1 MSTSN
6 RLRRA
11 ATSTASRLVAAYRR
25 TGADLPFG
33 DPLPSHGS
41 EMEGW
46 FWRVTDSASG
56 RVVVALCGVNRHA
69 AGDWATVAVAL
80 HPGGIVRAAAL
91 DGACA
96 DQTRFA
102 LRAGTAPEARIEAS
116 ADRLHV
122 DLDDVHLDLR
132 FTEPYVWPKAFGGS
146 GVFSAVP
153 FLNQYWHP
161 YRLGGTANGA
171 IGIGGDRRSL
181 DRTTVYAERNWG
193 AGFPDRWW
201 WGQAHDFDGADVSVA
216 FSGGVL
222 RLGPIARPVAGVV
235 VRLGDR
241 LIRITPPALVRS
253 EVAPGRWTIRAR
265 SLRHRI
271 DLDGDG
277 AGLEPHVLPVPLPAE
292 RRNVET
298 DFEHLAGRL
307 RCVVREDGRVVFDGT
322 SRWPAWSSAACRAAR
337 EWPDG
342 TAAAP
347 SPSSPDRRGHRGGGP
362 RRGHRDVRRALESG
376 HHSAGVDRRGAPA
389 GGRCGLRH
397 RPVRDRDAAPAGGRH
412 LRVPR

>member
-6 RLRRA
+6 RLRGA
-11 ATSTASRLVAAYRR
+11 AKSTASRLVAAYRR

-46 FWRVTDSASG
+46 FWRVTDAASG

-91 DGACA
+91 DGARA

-132 FTEPYVWPKAFGGS
+132 FTEPYVWPKAFGGG

-171 IGIGGDRRSL
+171 EWLVTKHRELVEAENTEAKRQELIQEYRETFYTPYVAAGYRLVDDIIEPAQTRGYLAEAL
-181 DRTTVYAERNWG
+181 DALSTKRDW
-193 AGFPDRWW
+193 
-201 WGQAHDFDGADVSVA
+201 
-216 FSGGVL
+216 
-222 RLGPIARPVAGVV
+222 RPQKKHG
-235 VRLGDR
+235 
-241 LIRITPPALVRS
+241 LI
-253 EVAPGRWTIRAR
+253 
-265 SLRHRI
+265 
-271 DLDGDG
+271 
-277 AGLEPHVLPVPLPAE
+277 PL
-292 RRNVET
+292 
-298 DFEHLAGRL
+298 
-307 RCVVREDGRVVFDGT
+307 
-322 SRWPAWSSAACRAAR
+322 
-337 EWPDG
+337 
-342 TAAAP
+342 
-347 SPSSPDRRGHRGGGP
+347 
-362 RRGHRDVRRALESG
+362 
-376 HHSAGVDRRGAPA
+376 
-389 GGRCGLRH
+389 
-397 RPVRDRDAAPAGGRH
+397 
-412 LRVPR
+412 